1 MNECQHIGELITGY
15 VDNELTQQ
23 QRQRVSVHMERC
35 DSCRSLCEEINAM
48 KDAITKLPYPSVD
61 QQRLNELMEERTS
74 KQLAILGWVGLIVGL
89 SGLFIWHLVV
99 LWGNPS
105 VATALVT
112 LLEASGV
119 LLLASVLRQRLIARK
134 TDRYKDVDL

>member
-1 MNECQHIGELITGY
+1 
-15 VDNELTQQ
+15 
-23 QRQRVSVHMERC
+23 
-35 DSCRSLCEEINAM
+35 M

>member
-1 MNECQHIGELITGY
+1 
-15 VDNELTQQ
+15 
-23 QRQRVSVHMERC
+23 
-35 DSCRSLCEEINAM
+35 
-48 KDAITKLPYPSVD
+48 
-61 QQRLNELMEERTS
+61 
-74 KQLAILGWVGLIVGL
+74 
-89 SGLFIWHLVV
+89 
-99 LWGNPS
+99 